1 MISVVVCAKDEAE
14 RIGACLSAVLDCVD
28 VGELI
33 VVIGGDSDCPT
44 AQAAR
49 EAVAESS
56 VRRVIICSTL
66 GTLAQDRQLG
76 ADLAEGDWIAYIDAD
91 HLLQPGDLTS
101 LVHDAREMSADVV
114 QSRLRI
120 RPDSFWNRAESSFL
134 DMTHIT
140 GVRDMVGV
148 APAVFRREVL
158 QVVRFGAT
166 SGGGDDTDYM
176 YRLHRDT
183 DFRTAIGRTTIT
195 QVHAPRWRDYV
206 AKWRWYGAGDGQFM
220 AAHPERAASM
230 RHHLLIRYPLLYPF
244 KALLS
249 GHWLAAPYAVAQGL
263 TRYMASRHG

>member
-14 RIGACLSAVLDCVD
+14 RIEACLSAVLDCAD

-33 VVIGGDSDCPT
+33 VVIAGDSDCPT

-56 VRRVIICSTL
+56 VRRVIVCSTL

-134 DMTHIT
+134 DMTHTT

-183 DFRTAIGRTTIT
+183 DFRSAIGRTTIT

-206 AKWRWYGAGDGQFM
+206 AKWRWYGRGDLEFRR
-220 AAHPERAASM
+220 AHPERSCSM
-230 RHHLLIRYPLLYPF
+230 LFHLWVRYPLIHSARALFSLRLRAIPF
-244 KALLS
+244 CI
-249 GHWLAAPYAVAQGL
+249 AQGV
-263 TRYMASRHG
+263 TRATAR